1 MNYNIFS
8 PKGKLDSSV
17 FIIYHILLI
26 VLYFVVGL
34 FLFPLAQKYHINS
47 LFVIALLFIIN
58 IFIMFNYKKRV
69 FDIINNLIGS
79 FLIAFILTFDHLFLS
94 YFISQKSHILFYVTV
109 VLIFCVQP
117 MIVALFPSKEV

>member
-26 VLYFVVGL
+26 VLYFVIGL
-34 FLFPLAQKYHINS
+34 FLFPLAQKYHINP
-47 LFVIALLFIIN
+47 LFVISLLFIIN

-69 FDIINNLIGS
+69 FDIIGNLVAS
-79 FLIAFILTFDHLFLS
+79 CLIAFVLTFDHLFLS

-109 VLIFCVQP
+109 VLVFCVQP
-117 MIVALFPSKEV
+117 MIVALFPSKEA

>member
-8 PKGKLDSSV
+8 PKGKLDSSM

-26 VLYFVVGL
+26 ILYFVVGL

-47 LFVIALLFIIN
+47 LFVIVFLFIIN
-58 IFIMFNYKKRV
+58 IFIMFNYKKRIL
-69 FDIINNLIGS
+69 DIVDNLIGS
-79 FLIAFILTFDHLFLS
+79 LLIAFVLGFDHLFLS

-109 VLIFCVQP
+109 VLVFCIQP
-117 MIVALFPSKEV
+117 MIVALFPSKEA